1 LAKGRE
7 RAKAERLKLSE
18 KKHLTEK
25 LLQEKRE
32 ARDQELQE
40 LRDRLARIEQRKKKT
55 VVKRKKQQSEPDS
68 DSDSSVD
75 EGRERIQKRNHKTV
89 GTKDGAS
96 QKPRAASSATSVAP
110 QHPNQLDSMHILC
123 KIGILN
129 S

>member
-18 KKHLTEK
+18 KKHLSEK

-96 QKPRAASSATSVAP
+96 QKPRAASSYAAP
-110 QHPNQLDSMHILC
+110 SSRAPEPQPVR
-123 KIGILN
+123 KIAYFV
-129 S
+129 